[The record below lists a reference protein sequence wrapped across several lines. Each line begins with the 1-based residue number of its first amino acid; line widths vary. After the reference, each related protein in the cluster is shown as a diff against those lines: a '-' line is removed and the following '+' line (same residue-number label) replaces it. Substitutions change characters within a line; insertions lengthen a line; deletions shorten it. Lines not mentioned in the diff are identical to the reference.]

1 MAAKA
6 TFQVEGLAELQEVL
20 KQIESDF
27 GAKDTNQI
35 LTKALRKAMVPA
47 LMTAR
52 ALVPVDT
59 SALQHSLQIE
69 ARKPTSRDRRS
80 KYVNQGDVAIASVT
94 TAPGWKLKKIKY
106 LNQRLNRKAIN
117 KAVKVWET
125 GVRSDA
131 RATAL
136 EFGTSKMA
144 ARPFLRAALEGSG
157 EYVLRI
163 LGGELDNQLKRYKA
177 RQARK
182 AAKLAKQ
189 T

>member
-80 KYVNQGDVAIASVT
+80 KYVSNSDVAIASVT
-94 TAPGWKLKKIKY
+94 TAPGWKLARTAY
-106 LNQRLNRKAIN
+106 LNQATKRKQKNGSMKTIGI
-117 KAVKVWET
+117 K
-125 GVRSDA
+125 SDA
-131 RATAL
+131 RATAV

-144 ARPFLRAALEGSG
+144 ARPFLRSALEGSG

-163 LGGELDNQLKRYKA
+163 LGNELDNQLKRYKA
-177 RQARK
+177 RQARR

>member
-6 TFQVEGLAELQEVL
+6 TFTVEGLAELDEVL
-20 KQIESDF
+20 RQIESDF
-27 GAKDTNQI
+27 GPKDTNQI

-47 LMTAR
+47 LQTAR

-80 KYVNQGDVAIASVT
+80 KYVSQGDVAIASVT
-94 TAPGWKLKKIKY
+94 TAPGFKLARTAY
-106 LNQRLNRKAIN
+106 LNQRTKRKATN
-117 KAVKVWET
+117 KTMKTIGVK
-125 GVRSDA
+125 SDA
-131 RATAL
+131 RATAV

-177 RQARK
+177 RQARR
-182 AAKLAKQ
+182 AAKLAKA